1 MKDKNKFSFLPE
13 FQLEILR
20 FIIKDPEGSIYLLK
34 LKPSYLTLIEH
45 SLIAEGL
52 SKFHKKN
59 KRNIS
64 RIDRLLEI
72 PQEIYSNVPKITITG
87 FNEMIIENFKGILEY
102 EDYYIRINTSLGI
115 INVNGYELRLENMTN
130 DDIKVTGKIEKFDIE
145 RNFDE

>member
-1 MKDKNKFSFLPE
+1 M
-13 FQLEILR
+13 
-20 FIIKDPEGSIYLLK
+20 
-34 LKPSYLTLIEH
+34 
-45 SLIAEGL
+45 
-52 SKFHKKN
+52 KKN
-59 KRNIS
+59 KKNIS

-115 INVNGYELRLENMTN
+115 IYVNGYELRLENMTN

>member
-1 MKDKNKFSFLPE
+1 M
-13 FQLEILR
+13 
-20 FIIKDPEGSIYLLK
+20 
-34 LKPSYLTLIEH
+34 
-45 SLIAEGL
+45 
-52 SKFHKKN
+52 KKN
-59 KRNIS
+59 KKNIS

-130 DDIKVTGKIEKFDIE
+130 DHIKVTGKIEKFDIE